1 MNTDRTPK
9 HELDYAIEF
18 TKLYKS
24 IPDPSLREAACLD
37 FQLQHILTHP
47 IETDLFAGSMR
58 HGYVGFSPQYGG
70 VYTYYYHGHQVQRAL
85 KNTPDL
91 SPEYIAEVENLHKF
105 WEKENTTT
113 KYLARFSEKYTPPT
127 PDSYYTISSRLS
139 GVSLDFKP
147 LMELGLHGLRKYVR
161 SQGCSNFYNGV
172 VDALHSVTSA
182 CETYAI
188 YCEQLAKITNGKRKQ
203 ELEEMDQILDKIS
216 MYKPETFREGLQL
229 MWIYSICSDLTNYGR
244 MDVYLG
250 DLYATDIAAGRE
262 TFDSAVTLLR
272 SIFRLMVRMGKIHD
286 ARVIIGGE
294 GRPNEENANEL
305 ALAIIEASTQ
315 EMQVI
320 PQLTLR
326 YHSGID
332 PRLMEA
338 TLRSIQKGHVYPIV
352 YSDDATIP
360 AMEKIMNIPREMAQN
375 WVPFGCGEYVLEGY
389 SVGTPNTLIMFCN
402 MLDILLH
409 GGYNSFTG
417 VKVLDGYEN
426 VNYITFEDLM
436 AAYKSLVI
444 PAAAH
449 GAYSE
454 ECNYAVAG
462 EEASFL
468 LYSLLM
474 HDCIERGKPLL
485 TGGVRYLCATNETL
499 GIMTCADSLMAIKR
513 YVYEEKRFTLA
524 QLVQMLDANFEG
536 YEKERQLLLAA
547 PKYGN
552 DINEVD
558 ELANELFAMVS
569 DIHLEAGK
577 STNLYRYNVVSVT
590 NSASADVGATTAA
603 TPDGRKRGEPLNNG
617 NSPAIAAEK
626 SGLTAALNSMTKMD
640 STKHM
645 GVTHNIRLNR
655 DFLNEKFDLIKHV
668 LETFYENG
676 GVQTNLSCVGKDDLQ
691 QALQHPERYQNLMVR
706 IGGFSARF
714 VELGPVVQHEILL
727 RTTHEG

>member
-1 MNTDRTPK
+1 MTNPRTPK
-9 HELDYAIEF
+9 HELDHAIAF

-24 IPDPSLREAACLD
+24 IADPSLREAACLD
-37 FQLQHILTHP
+37 FQLNHILTAVQ
-47 IETDLFAGSMR
+47 ETDLFAGSMR

-70 VYTYYYHGHQVQRAL
+70 VYTYYYHPHMVQNAL
-85 KNTPDL
+85 RNTEGLPL
-91 SPEYIAEVENLHKF
+91 GYIAEVEALHNY
-105 WEKENTTT
+105 WEKENTTA
-113 KYLARFSEKYTPPT
+113 KYLARFSGKYDPPSA
-127 PDSYYTISSRLS
+127 DSYYTISSRLS
-139 GVSLDFKP
+139 GVSLDFVP
-147 LMELGLHGLRKYVR
+147 LMEKGLGGLKAHVQNHGD
-161 SQGCSNFYNGV
+161 SNFHKGAIQALDSVSNACERY
-172 VDALHSVTSA
+172 ALH
-182 CETYAI
+182 CEELSHA
-188 YCEQLAKITNGKRKQ
+188 ADVSRKQ
-203 ELEEMDQILDKIS
+203 ELLEMAATLRSIKHDKP
-216 MYKPETFREGLQL
+216 KTFRSGLQL
-229 MWIYSICSDLTNYGR
+229 MWLYSICSDLTNYGR
-244 MDVYLG
+244 MDVYLS
-250 DLYATDIAAGRE
+250 DLYSADIAAGRE
-262 TFDSAVTLLR
+262 TFESAVTLLR
-272 SIFRLMVRMGKIHD
+272 AVFRLMVRMGKIHD
-286 ARVIIGGE
+286 ARVIVGGE
-294 GRPNEENANEL
+294 GRQNEQNANEL
-305 ALAIIEASTQ
+305 ALAIIEASTL

-326 YHSGID
+326 YYSGID

-360 AMEKIMNIPREMAQN
+360 AMEKIYDIPREMARN

-389 SVGTPNTLIMFCN
+389 SVATPNTLIMFVN
-402 MLDILLH
+402 MLDLLLH

-426 VNYITFEDLM
+426 MSYETFDDLM
-436 AAYKSLVI
+436 AAYESLII

-468 LYSLLM
+468 LYSILM
-474 HDCIERGKPLL
+474 HDCVERGKPLL
-485 TGGVRYLCATNETL
+485 SGGARYLCATNETL
-499 GIMTCADSLMAIKR
+499 GIMTCADSLIAIKR
-513 YVYEEKRFTLA
+513 LVYEEKRFTLA
-524 QLVQMLDANFEG
+524 ELAQMLKADFEG
-536 YEKERQLLLAA
+536 YEKERQMLLAA

-552 DINEVD
+552 DIDEVD
-558 ELANELFAMVS
+558 ELANRLFTMVS
-569 DIHLEAGK
+569 DIHLKAGE

-590 NSASADVGATTAA
+590 NSASADIGLTTAA

-617 NSPAIAAEK
+617 NSPSIAAEK
-626 SGLTAALNSMTKMD
+626 NGLTAALNSMVKMD
-640 STKHM
+640 PAKHV
-645 GVTHNIRLNR
+645 GVTHNVRLNR
-655 DFLNEKFDLIKHV
+655 DFLNEKFDLIKQV

-691 QALQHPERYQNLMVR
+691 QALLHPERYQNLMVR